1 LTIITHFDILYHS
14 QEKGIKM
21 LVREL
26 LELLSQ
32 LDGEAEVRLS
42 QAGGEYESELSGEFE
57 VEPGVVRFLD

>member
-1 LTIITHFDILYHS
+1 MTIITHSAILWYS
-14 QEKGIKM
+14 QEKVNKM